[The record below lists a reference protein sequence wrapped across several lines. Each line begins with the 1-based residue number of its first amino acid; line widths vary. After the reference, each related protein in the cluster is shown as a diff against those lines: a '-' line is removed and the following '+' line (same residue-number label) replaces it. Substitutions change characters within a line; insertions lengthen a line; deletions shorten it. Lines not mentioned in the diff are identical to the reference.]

1 MSIPNA
7 ITLCASSSITAKAAS
22 DAWGQNAV
30 AIEAMGVNNN
40 RRRAMLIGQ
49 CAHESAKF
57 RTRFENLN
65 YSAISLWRVFKRH
78 FKSEAETELFHRQ
91 PEKIANRVYAGR
103 MGNGN
108 TASGDGWRYR
118 GRGFLQ
124 LTGRNNY
131 RLYGGLIGINL
142 EAEPDRAAEVGQCWL
157 IAAQYVART
166 RRSGQTLLHW
176 ADIPNVEMVT
186 LGINGGHNGLA
197 DRKVLT
203 GRAFAALTGQTTTA
217 EWQSLLLNAGFEPGP
232 IDGLDGPKTRAAV
245 AVAEARFGV
254 SGDALLKKLRAIT

>member
-1 MSIPNA
+1 MSITNA
-7 ITLCASSSITAKAAS
+7 ITVCASSSITAKAAS
-22 DAWGQNAV
+22 DAWAENTA
-30 AIEAMGVNNN
+30 AIEAIGVNND

-65 YSAISLWRVFKRH
+65 YSAVGLWRTFKRH
-78 FKSEAETELFHRQ
+78 FKSEAEVELFHRQ

-108 TASGDGWRYR
+108 SASGDGWRYR

-131 RLYGGLIGINL
+131 MLYGGLIGVNL
-142 EAEPDRAAEVGQCWL
+142 GAEPDRAAEVEQCWL
-157 IAAQYVART
+157 IAAHFVART
-166 RRSGQTLLHW
+166 RRSGQTLLQW
-176 ADIPNVEMVT
+176 ADIPNAEMVT
-186 LGINGGHNGLA
+186 LGINGGKHGLV
-197 DRKVLT
+197 DRKVQT
-203 GRAFAALTGQTTTA
+203 GRAFAALTGQATTA

-232 IDGLDGPKTRAAV
+232 IDGLDGPKTRAAM
-245 AVAEARFGV
+245 AAAEARFGV
-254 SGDALLKKLRAIT
+254 SGEALLEKLRAIT